1 VAPSTAKKKEEEGG
15 RRKEEEGEREGK
27 TKNKKSLEEGSDGGS
42 VKLRST
48 IAVSSH
54 LTRASPRT

>member
-15 RRKEEEGEREGK
+15 RRKKERERERE
-27 TKNKKSLEEGSDGGS
+27 KKKKRLEEGSDGGR